1 MSFTCNAELPKA
13 SGDSLLCVLSTTLKL
28 LGASYKPLRDAQ
40 EGVSVHMSILG
51 STARQIP

>member
-51 STARQIP
+51 STAHQIP